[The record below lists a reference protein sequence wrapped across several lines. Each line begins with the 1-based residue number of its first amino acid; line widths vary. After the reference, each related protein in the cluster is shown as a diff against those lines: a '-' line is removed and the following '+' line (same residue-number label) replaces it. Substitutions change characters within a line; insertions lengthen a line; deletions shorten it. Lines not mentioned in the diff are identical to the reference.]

1 MRTIKELVAGNVIF
15 KSTIWDDVVTA
26 IRNCIDPTEENA
38 YTFNTVDNILAE
50 DFGDYELNPELIDS
64 DDGTTVTYD
73 TYALARRVDTVI
85 GQNKEYW
92 LRFVQSIEAEFNPLW
107 NVDGTEEIT
116 HVHAKQKV
124 TDELGKVKLTDKY
137 GTSVTSESLGDVRH
151 KDAKAAVTVTQK
163 DNLDDPGFGN
173 DANKVTTTH
182 GARSEGHNVADS
194 SVGVSS
200 PGKETTRSTG
210 TTVTEHDETTMD
222 SLTYKAKSRDTVAQT
237 GANAGSES
245 VSAYADKY
253 GEYSDTVA
261 NGPTKST
268 TDTNQH
274 TDELTITHRRHD
286 SDTDPEAN
294 TYTRQ
299 NYDDVHETDAHTNT
313 KTSDAYT
320 DTDTIRKFGNIGVT
334 KTTELLEDN
343 IAFGKKL
350 RLATIIANEISK
362 KLALAC
368 IWY

>member
-1 MRTIKELVAGNVIF
+1 MRTIKELASANVIF
-15 KSTIWDDVVTA
+15 KSTVWDDVVTT

-38 YTFNTVDNILAE
+38 YTFNTVDSILAE

-73 TYALARRVDTVI
+73 TYALARRIDTVI

-92 LRFVQSIEAEFNPLW
+92 LRFVESIEAEFNPLY
-107 NVDGTEEIT
+107 NVDANERIEHIR
-116 HVHAKQKV
+116 AKQKV

-137 GTSVTSESLGDVRH
+137 GTAVTKESLGDVRQ

-163 DNLDDPGFGN
+163 DNLDDSSFGQN
-173 DANKVTTTH
+173 ANKVTTTH

-194 SVGVSS
+194 SIGVSA
-200 PGKETTRSTG
+200 PGKKTTRSAG

-222 SLTYKAKSRDTVAQT
+222 SLTYKAKTRDTVEQSD
-237 GANAGSES
+237 AGSDTE
-245 VSAYADKY
+245 SAYADKY
-253 GEYSDTVA
+253 GEYTDTVA

-274 TDELTITHRRHD
+274 TDELTITHRRND
-286 SDTDPEAN
+286 SDATPEDN

-299 NYDDVHETDAHTNT
+299 NYDDVHETDSRTNT

-320 DTDTIRKFGNIGVT
+320 DVDTIHRYGNIGVT
-334 KTTELLEDN
+334 KSTELLEDN
-343 IAFGKKL
+343 IEFGKKL